1 MLGGFVDNGDGS
13 YDVTYNLTTRGQWL
27 LHVKTGGVHIAGSPF
42 TVSALPG
49 ATDPA
54 SSFATGPGL
63 SKVRVRVNVRVR
75 VRVHLRLLVRVRA
88 RVRIRVRSPVL
99 HPVDAR
105 VVLGDPGWGWG
116 QG

>member
-63 SKVRVRVNVRVR
+63 SKVRVRVKVGVGVRVR
-75 VRVHLRLLVRVRA
+75 VRV
-88 RVRIRVRSPVL
+88 RIAI
-99 HPVDAR
+99 DTGA
-105 VVLGDPGWGWG
+105 

>member
-63 SKVRVRVNVRVR
+63 SKVRVRVNVG
-75 VRVHLRLLVRVRA
+75 VRVRA
-88 RVRIRVRSPVL
+88 NPNL
-99 HPVDAR
+99 T
-105 VVLGDPGWGWG
+105 LKG
-116 QG
+116 

>member
-63 SKVRVRVNVRVR
+63 SKVRVRVRVKVRVRARGKVRVR
-75 VRVHLRLLVRVRA
+75 VRVRVGVRA
-88 RVRIRVRSPVL
+88 PPAAPAPAAAVAP
-99 HPVDAR
+99 
-105 VVLGDPGWGWG
+105 PG
-116 QG
+116 